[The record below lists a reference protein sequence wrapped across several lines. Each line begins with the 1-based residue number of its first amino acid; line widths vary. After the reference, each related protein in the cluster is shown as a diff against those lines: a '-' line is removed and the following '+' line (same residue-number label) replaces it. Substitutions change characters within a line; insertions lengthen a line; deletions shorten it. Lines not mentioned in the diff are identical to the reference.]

1 MPPSPLMNVMTMA
14 ARKAGR
20 SLIRDFN
27 EVEHLQ
33 VSVKGPADFVSRADK
48 QAEKIIFEE
57 LKRARPGYCFLM
69 EEGGVVEGKDKT
81 HRWIIDPLD
90 GTTNFLHGIP
100 IFAISIALE
109 RDGELVAGLVF
120 NPAMDELF
128 VAEKGKGAFMN
139 DRRCRVAGR
148 KNLDDAV
155 VVTGIPHRGK
165 QGHDEFL
172 RQCSSMMFDVAGV
185 RRTGSAACDLSWVA
199 AGRFDGYWETR
210 LNPWDLAGGIVLVRE
225 AGGFVCDINGQQD
238 MLGTGSVVCGNEN
251 IQDHMLDVLKRS

>member
-1 MPPSPLMNVMTMA
+1 MAPSPLMNVMTMA

-27 EVEHLQ
+27 EVEQLQ
-33 VSVKGPADFVSRADK
+33 VSVKGPADFVSKADK

-57 LKRARPGYCFLM
+57 LKRARPGYSFLM

-100 IFAISIALE
+100 LFAISIALE

-128 VAEKGKGAFMN
+128 IAEKGKGAYMN
-139 DRRCRVAGR
+139 DRRLRVAGR
-148 KNLDDAV
+148 TTVEDAV

-165 QGHDEFL
+165 SGQDEFL
-172 RQCSSMMFDVAGV
+172 NQLSKMMIHVAGV
-185 RRTGSAACDLSWVA
+185 RRTGSAACDLAWTA

-210 LNPWDLAGGIVLVRE
+210 LQPWDLAGGIVLVKE
-225 AGGFVCDINGQQD
+225 AGGFVCDINGNQQ
-238 MLGTGSVVCGNEN
+238 MLETGSVVAGNEN
-251 IQDHMLDVLKRS
+251 IQEQMLQIMK